1 MLDPVLLLIYEKIQN
16 VQYLMVVR
24 QKLSSLLINYE
35 VQFDVI
41 HCEVQLLFGHEKPNN
56 LINYYYYN

>member
-1 MLDPVLLLIYEKIQN
+1 MLDPIRLLIYEKIQI
-16 VQYLMVVR
+16 VQYLVVVY

-41 HCEVQLLFGHEKPNN
+41 PYEV
-56 LINYYYYN
+56 